1 MVTYFNRKDLV
12 DFGKYL
18 LSDARTEQIKEH
30 YKEDKSFDVEFRL
43 KEVWHNEVE
52 NWIYERN
59 KKVAG

>member
-18 LSDARTEQIKEH
+18 LSDARAEQIKEH
-30 YKEDKSFDVEFRL
+30 YKEDKSFDVEARL

-52 NWIYERN
+52 NWIYERD

>member
-30 YKEDKSFDVEFRL
+30 YKDDKSFDVEARL